1 MPDEIRT
8 KFLAFTAFS
17 RGEKK
22 EIKKGFRRP
31 MKFVLAGRDLLNLY
45 QARLIWFTAWS
56 YRSVVSE
63 GEFEILINCVY
74 LWCHKN
80 HGNWVH
86 PFFFLGHSKHIL
98 QSCIAIFAEVIIFS
112 SNTIKVDKMNFLFL
126 SDFLACGAELE
137 KKRNIVTQ
145 FDEIINTLYDKFVN
159 RLLSYAIFLLP
170 RI

>member
-1 MPDEIRT
+1 MKVNLRYLLIVYTYDVIKITEIE
-8 KFLAFTAFS
+8 FT
-17 RGEKK
+17 R
-22 EIKKGFRRP
+22 
-31 MKFVLAGRDLLNLY
+31 
-45 QARLIWFTAWS
+45 
-56 YRSVVSE
+56 
-63 GEFEILINCVY
+63 
-74 LWCHKN
+74 
-80 HGNWVH
+80 
-86 PFFFLGHSKHIL
+86 FFLGHSKHIL

-145 FDEIINTLYDKFVN
+145 FDEIINTLHDKFVN